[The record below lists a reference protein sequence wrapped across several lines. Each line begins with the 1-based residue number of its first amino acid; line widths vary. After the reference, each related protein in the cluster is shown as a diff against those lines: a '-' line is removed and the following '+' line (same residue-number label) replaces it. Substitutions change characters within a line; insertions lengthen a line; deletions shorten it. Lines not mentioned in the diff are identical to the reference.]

1 MLTKIGELHSNHAVF
16 FIIFNILSV
25 NFFSVEGARQH
36 ICQNNLFLIL
46 TRYSVIF
53 KS

>member
-1 MLTKIGELHSNHAVF
+1 MLTKIGELHNNAVF
-16 FIIFNILSV
+16 FIFNILSV
-25 NFFSVEGARQH
+25 NFCSVEGARQH
-36 ICQNNLFLIL
+36 ICQNNLFLVL